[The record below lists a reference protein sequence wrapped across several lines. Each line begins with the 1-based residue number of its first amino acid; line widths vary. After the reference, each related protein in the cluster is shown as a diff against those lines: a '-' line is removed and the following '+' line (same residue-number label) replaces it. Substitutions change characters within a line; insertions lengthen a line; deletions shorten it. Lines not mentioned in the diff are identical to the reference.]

1 MTAANEFTPTDQQ
14 RGSLAI
20 SVFAGVAVTLLFSF
34 IPFSTVLGGMA
45 AGYLRGGGERDGA
58 VAGAITGL
66 VAFAPFVL
74 LLYLILA
81 FVAFAGAPSLFS
93 TIAIVLVITAGIYTV
108 GGGAIGGYIG
118 TLLSREFSF

>member
-1 MTAANEFTPTDQQ
+1 MTAAKEFTPADQQ
-14 RGSLAI
+14 RVSLVV
-20 SVFAGVAVTLLFSF
+20 SVFVGVAVSLLFSF
-34 IPFSTVLGGMA
+34 IPFSTVLGGIA
-45 AGYLRGGGERDGA
+45 AGYLRGGEERDGA

-81 FVAFAGAPSLFS
+81 FVALAGAPSLFS
-93 TIAIVLVITAGIYTV
+93 TIAILIVVSAGLYTV